1 MNIRVLKLGSICVE
15 AFEPDI
21 AYLEKLR
28 YGLTCAS
35 NAILIS
41 TEDEHLLVDTS
52 FENES
57 DTSAENTRKNHD
69 ILRTS
74 LKEFGLTPSDIT
86 KVYITHWHRDHFGNL
101 DLFPDAEIFTG
112 QLAARRQRYPRRLH
126 GIREGKE
133 VINSSDIRV
142 LNTPGHTID
151 HTSLV
156 IHTNEKIVVI
166 AGDAITSLSYYLMGK
181 IWNLNVD
188 FYEEDIA
195 IGSVRKIT
203 NIADL
208 IFPGHGPPF
217 YNQKQLTI
225 TLPKTIELSSKKEE
239 KNYDRI

>member
-1 MNIRVLKLGSICVE
+1 MKIRILKLGSICVE
-15 AFEPDI
+15 AFEPNI
-21 AYLEKLR
+21 AYLEKLE

-41 TEDEHLLVDTS
+41 IEDEHLLVDTS

-57 DTSAENTRKNHD
+57 DTSAENIRKNHD

-101 DLFPDAEIFTG
+101 DLFPDAKISTG

-133 VINSSDIRV
+133 VINGSDIHV

-156 IHTNEKIVVI
+156 IYINEKTVVL

-181 IWNLNVD
+181 VWDLNAD
-188 FYEEDIA
+188 FHDEDVA
-195 IGSVRKIT
+195 KGSVRKIT

-208 IFPGHGPPF
+208 IFPGHGSPF
-217 YNQKQLTI
+217 YNQRQLAI
-225 TLPKTIELSSKKEE
+225 TLPKTTQLSSKRR
-239 KNYDRI
+239 KNNDTI

>member
-1 MNIRVLKLGSICVE
+1 MKIRVLKLGSICVE

-41 TEDEHLLVDTS
+41 IDDEHLLVDTS

-57 DTSAENTRKNHD
+57 DTSAENTLRNHEN
-69 ILRTS
+69 LRTN
-74 LKEFGLTPSDIT
+74 LEEFGLTPSDIT
-86 KVYITHWHRDHFGNL
+86 KVYISHWHRDHFGNL
-101 DLFPDAEIFTG
+101 DLFPDTEIFTG
-112 QLAARRQRYPRRLH
+112 QLAARRQHYPRRLH

-133 VINSSDIRV
+133 VINGSDIRV

-156 IHTNEKIVVI
+156 IYSNEKTIVI
-166 AGDAITSLSYYLMGK
+166 AGDAITSLSYYLMGTV
-181 IWNLNVD
+181 WNLNAD
-188 FYEEDIA
+188 FYDEDIA
-195 IGSVRKIT
+195 KESVRKIT

-217 YNQKQLTI
+217 YNQRELTI
-225 TLPKTIELSSKKEE
+225 TLSKTTKLSSKRR
-239 KNYDRI
+239 KNNGRI